1 MDKYL
6 SGPGLLCD
14 RARRGRFPD
23 NAASAACR
31 GNGCHASPE
40 MCQRAGARLFVFRIP
55 RGPLHW
61 MVGDDDRPTGVLAD
75 LLPAALFDH
84 LGRPPYFFDELYMS
98 AVGRAAFSVEP
109 VETFPQRIRGNV
121 AALDVLDRE
130 PLPANHPLCSAPNVV
145 MAPHLGCGLQE
156 IRAGF
161 YPQSCR
167 TRWRSWT
174 ARRCGSPSLGRW
186 GRWVST
192 AASAALRG

>member
-1 MDKYL
+1 
-6 SGPGLLCD
+6 
-14 RARRGRFPD
+14 
-23 NAASAACR
+23 
-31 GNGCHASPE
+31 
-40 MCQRAGARLFVFRIP
+40 
-55 RGPLHW
+55 
-61 MVGDDDRPTGVLAD
+61 
-75 LLPAALFDH
+75 
-84 LGRPPYFFDELYMS
+84 MS

-109 VETFPQRIRGNV
+109 VETLPQRIRGNV